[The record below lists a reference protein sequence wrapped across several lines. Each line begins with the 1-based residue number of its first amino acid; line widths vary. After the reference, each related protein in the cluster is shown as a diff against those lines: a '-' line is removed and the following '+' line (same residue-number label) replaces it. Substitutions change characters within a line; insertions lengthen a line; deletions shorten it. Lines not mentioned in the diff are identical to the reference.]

1 MTDGTNIQHKQ
12 VRESY
17 LRKIANLQ
25 KKYPN
30 VPSEVIKE
38 AVDLGKNPNKHFQNL
53 KSGVTKKNIAR
64 GVGKVAGTIGKGIL
78 TKGWF
83 PLTMYDYFKGSPAG
97 AGSDVVPELTPA
109 QREKQKQYIASHAH
123 ANEYVDAVHAAS
135 QRKSRGGKVKK
146 KKKKTRSKPN
156 KIMVGYKA
164 GGKV

>member
-1 MTDGTNIQHKQ
+1 MTTSLRYKIL
-12 VRESY
+12 RENY
-17 LRKIANLQ
+17 LERIADLQ

-30 VPSEVIKE
+30 VPREVVEDSI
-38 AVDLGKNPNKHFQNL
+38 GSGNNPNQHFKKL
-53 KSGVTKKNIAR
+53 KAGLTRKNVAR
-64 GVGKVAGTIGKGIL
+64 GVGKGAKFVAGKSL
-78 TKGWF
+78 LPVAALQF
-83 PLTMYDYFKGSPAG
+83 LQGSPAG
-97 AGSDVVPELTPA
+97 AGSDVVPELTPE

-123 ANEYVDAVHAAS
+123 VNEYADALHAAS

>member
-12 VRESY
+12 ARDSY
-17 LRKIANLQ
+17 LRKIANLK

-38 AVDLGKNPNKHFQNL
+38 AVDLGKNPNQHFKNL
-53 KSGVTKKNIAR
+53 KSGITRKNIAR
-64 GVGKVAGTIGKGIL
+64 GVGKVAGKSIL
-78 TKGWF
+78 PVAALQF
-83 PLTMYDYFKGSPAG
+83 LQGSPVG
-97 AGSDVVPELTPA
+97 AESDVVSDADKKHIKEL
-109 QREKQKQYIASHAH
+109 R
-123 ANEYVDAVHAAS
+123 AS
-135 QRKSRGGKVKK
+135 QIHSGEYADAFPQRKKRGGKVKK

>member
-12 VRESY
+12 LRESY

-38 AVDLGKNPNKHFQNL
+38 AVDLGKNPNQHFKNL
-53 KSGVTKKNIAR
+53 KSGITRKNIAR
-64 GVGKVAGTIGKGIL
+64 GVGKVAGRSL
-78 TKGWF
+78 LPVAALQF
-83 PLTMYDYFKGSPAG
+83 LQGSPAG
-97 AGSDVVPELTPA
+97 AGSDVVPELTPE